1 VTAGCCGPIEEEA
14 IMRVEE
20 SIIIDRPAED
30 VFGFL
35 SVRTNDP
42 VWMAS
47 VTESEWLDPAEP
59 MGVGRRGRMVM
70 QAMGLREFLD
80 EVTEYEPG
88 RRIAHRSVAGPMAIR
103 TACIAEP
110 AGNGCRATVLYEPE
124 RLPGGVVGRMTA
136 PLTARIVRRNF
147 RADLARLKD
156 ILEAE
161 VGVAR

>member
-1 VTAGCCGPIEEEA
+1 MAPIKEGA
-14 IMRVEE
+14 VMRVEE
-20 SIIIDRPAED
+20 SIIIDRRAEE
-30 VFGFL
+30 VFEFL

-47 VTESEWLDPAEP
+47 VAESEWLDPAAP

-70 QAMGLREFLD
+70 QALGRREFLD

-88 RRIAHRSVAGPMAIR
+88 RRIAHRSVAGPMVIH
-103 TACIAEP
+103 TACLAEP
-110 AGNGCRATVLYEPE
+110 AGNGCRTTVLYEPE
-124 RLPGGVVGRMTA
+124 RLPGGIVGRLTA
-136 PLTARIVRRNF
+136 PLTARMVRRTF

-161 VGVAR
+161 AEVTR

>member
-1 VTAGCCGPIEEEA
+1 MAPIKEGA
-14 IMRVEE
+14 VMRVEE
-20 SIIIDRPAED
+20 SIIIDRPAEE

-70 QAMGLREFLD
+70 QAMGRREFLD

-88 RRIAHRSVAGPMAIR
+88 RRIAHRSVAGPMVFH
-103 TACIAEP
+103 TACLTEP
-110 AGNGCRATVLYEPE
+110 ARSGCRASVLYEPE
-124 RLPGGVVGRMTA
+124 RLPGGVVGRLTT
-136 PLTARIVRRNF
+136 PLTARIVRRTF
-147 RADLARLKD
+147 RADLARLKEL
-156 ILEAE
+156 LEAAAE
-161 VGVAR
+161 VTR

>member
-1 VTAGCCGPIEEEA
+1 
-14 IMRVEE
+14 MRVEE
-20 SIIIDRPAED
+20 SILIDRPAEA

-35 SVRTNDP
+35 SVRSNDP

-47 VTESEWLDPAEP
+47 VTESEWLDPAAP

-70 QAMGLREFLD
+70 NAMGRREFLD
-80 EVTEYEPG
+80 AVTEFEPG
-88 RRIAHRSVAGPMAIR
+88 RRIAHRSVAGAMEIL

-110 AGNGCRATVLYEPE
+110 AGTGCRAIVVYEPL
-124 RLPGGVVGRMTA
+124 RLPGGVVGRLLA

-161 VGVAR
+161 AGVAR